1 MLPLSSR
8 SHLRLKLCAPILVP
22 IQKSREDAMQ
32 ICASTDEE
40 QYHEEECLELED
52 AELDDYMV
60 SM

>member
-1 MLPLSSR
+1 
-8 SHLRLKLCAPILVP
+8 LRLKLCAPILVP